1 MLKKSTGR
9 TQKQLVA
16 ENEDLRAR
24 LDEAEETLRAIRSG
38 EVDALIVS
46 GVGGEQVFTLKGAD
60 HSYRVLIEDMN
71 EGALNLTADGVILY
85 ANRRLAE
92 MLKTPLEKVIGSAIH
107 TWIAPDSQRILQS
120 LLRKGVDGKRREQL
134 ILTAGDGTQVPVNLS
149 VSNLLGNEMPDYFC
163 MVATDLTEQKR
174 SDAIAA
180 SEKLAQE
187 LLAASNQSRL
197 ELLRVIEDQK
207 RAEELLAASEVR
219 YRRLFESTKDGILIL
234 DAETGMVV
242 DVNPFLI
249 DLLDFSH
256 EAFLGKA
263 IWELGVFKDLV
274 ASEDKFLELQEKEY
288 ARYEDLPLQT
298 AEGRVIDVEFVS
310 NVYLVDGHKV
320 IQCNIRDI
328 TERKRAQ
335 DALAASKAYVES
347 VIQNFLDTLIVV
359 DVEAKIR
366 TVNPATCHLLGY
378 TEKELIGQPISM
390 IFAKEEEEEEE
401 ANRMFQFF
409 REPEK
414 SKALS
419 LQDTIRNIELHY
431 KTKDGRLVPMSFNAS
446 VLTDEAGNVRGVVG
460 GAKDLTEIKLAEES
474 RRKSEERFRKVIENI
489 FEFVP
494 EGLLTFTNKLNLFRI
509 NKAFRDVVQKYSAGL
524 NYTEQELT
532 EIIIEQ
538 VKNRII
544 NEDYTE
550 IRIPKKQRLRI
561 KKDEEAKNRQNNF
574 F

>member
-46 GVGGEQVFTLKGAD
+46 GAGGEQLFTLKGAD
-60 HSYRVLIEDMN
+60 HSYRILIEDMN
-71 EGALNLTADGVILY
+71 EGALTLTAEGVILY
-85 ANRRLAE
+85 ANRCFAE
-92 MLKTPLEKVIGSAIH
+92 MLKMPLEKVVGSTIH
-107 TWIAPDSQRILQS
+107 TWVAPDRQRILQS
-120 LLRKGVDGKRREQL
+120 LLRKGVDEKRREQL
-134 ILTAGDGTQVPVNLS
+134 VLTASDGTLVPVYLS
-149 VSNLLGNEMPDYFC
+149 VSNLLINEMPDSFC
-163 MVATDLTEQKR
+163 LVATDLTEQKR

-494 EGLLTFTNKLNLFRI
+494 EGLLTFTNKLNLFRT
-509 NKAFRDVVQKYSAGL
+509 NKAFQDIVHEYSARL

-532 EIIIEQ
+532 EMIIEQ

-544 NEDYTE
+544 NEDYIE
-550 IRIPKKQRLRI
+550 IRIPKKRG
-561 KKDEEAKNRQNNF
+561 
-574 F
+574 